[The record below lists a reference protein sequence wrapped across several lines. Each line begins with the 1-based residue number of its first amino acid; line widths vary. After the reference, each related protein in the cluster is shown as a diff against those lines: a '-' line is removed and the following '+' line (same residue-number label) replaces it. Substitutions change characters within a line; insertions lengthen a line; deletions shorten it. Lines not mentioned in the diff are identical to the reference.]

1 MSSRHHFECRLFGK
15 VDAGT
20 KKLPILGWRFLGN
33 IKDHGW
39 IQLLFMEYF
48 FFISGF
54 LGKGYQNDD
63 QLKVAIVFIKCNLR
77 GCQLPST
84 LEAAFVIHFA

>member
-1 MSSRHHFECRLFGK
+1 MASRSPGLSWTALLPLKASRAANHRMSSRHHFECRLFGK

-20 KKLPILGWRFLGN
+20 KKLSILGWRFLGN
-33 IKDHGW
+33 IKDHGC

-48 FFISGF
+48 FVISGF

-63 QLKVAIVFIKCNLR
+63 QLKVAI
-77 GCQLPST
+77 
-84 LEAAFVIHFA
+84 